1 VISALHGLT
10 MNVAL
15 QAGWR
20 RRFEQASAILR
31 LSTFMSRDTLL
42 IVLTA
47 TGSALC
53 WWPGIMHPNLHLSTW
68 SLPLACVSLGTVLST
83 TLSDDGW
90 LEFLLASFVG
100 SVAGICSG
108 FWIWWPTDGIDA
120 SFVPWVI
127 ASAILRIA
135 PVVVV
140 SLIAGLALRC
150 APVWIEKYRRA
161 LWLAFIGWVAFGP
174 IMVALTPLLIAY
186 R

>member
-1 VISALHGLT
+1 
-10 MNVAL
+10 
-15 QAGWR
+15 
-20 RRFEQASAILR
+20 
-31 LSTFMSRDTLL
+31 MSRDTLL